1 MKKLILDL
9 SMLPFSEAN
18 QQIINLCKEKIKIS
32 LEEINFILNLEE
44 KELVETFLS
53 EYSLF
58 DQDDFQFTEH
68 FTNLN
73 LENDNTDFVSDLIY
87 FASDFGLDLS
97 YDKILKKVIKNKGD
111 ENCLVLSILEYL
123 LMNFKFIYIGEL
135 FKTLIYVRD
144 SKDYFQNEQI
154 LSSVILFK
162 ISNKSEYLNFVVELL
177 ESDKSNM
184 EFFNNLMMRP
194 IFNKN
199 YFNSIDL
206 SKLKN

>member
-58 DQDDFQFTEH
+58 DQDDFQFIEH

-97 YDKILKKVIKNKGD
+97 YDKILKMVIKNKGD

>member
-58 DQDDFQFTEH
+58 DQDDFQFIEH

>member
-58 DQDDFQFTEH
+58 DQDDFQFIEH

-97 YDKILKKVIKNKGD
+97 YDKILKMVIKNKGD

-206 SKLKN
+206 SKLKD